1 MHHVPAACRSERLL
15 AAVVVESDCACRGVK
30 PRICG
35 GRLSNARRKPELSGI
50 LHTGD
55 AVYRSGA
62 LPYPGRGDADIMIKI
77 ENLTKSYRTPQGRHY
92 VFKNL
97 NLELPSGKSVALIG
111 RNGAGKSTLL
121 RMIGGIDRPDSG
133 RIVTDKTISWPV
145 GLSGGFQGSLT
156 GRENVKFVARL
167 YAKKEELKE
176 KIEFV
181 EDFAELGKYFD
192 MPIKTYSSGMKSR
205 LGFGL
210 SMAFKFD
217 YYLVDEVTAVG
228 DARFKQKC
236 AKLFNSKRDS
246 SSFLMVSHNLTSLLE
261 FCDVAIY
268 LDKDRKITLY
278 NDVNECVKKYKEDDN
293 LN

>member
-1 MHHVPAACRSERLL
+1 
-15 AAVVVESDCACRGVK
+15 
-30 PRICG
+30 
-35 GRLSNARRKPELSGI
+35 
-50 LHTGD
+50 
-55 AVYRSGA
+55 
-62 LPYPGRGDADIMIKI
+62 MIKI
-77 ENLTKSYRTPQGRHY
+77 SELTKSYKTPQGRHY

-97 NLELPSGKSVALIG
+97 NLELPSNKSVALIG

-133 RIVTDKTISWPV
+133 KIETDQTISWPV

-167 YAKKEELKE
+167 YAQSNELKD
-176 KIEFV
+176 KVAFV

-210 SMAFKFD
+210 SMAFNFD

-228 DARFKQKC
+228 DARFKRKC
-236 AKLFNSKRDS
+236 MQIFESKRPLS
-246 SSFLMVSHNLTSLLE
+246 NFLMVSHSLHSL
-261 FCDVAIY
+261 
-268 LDKDRKITLY
+268 
-278 NDVNECVKKYKEDDN
+278 KKYCDIALLVGKDKISLYESIDEAIEDYV
-293 LN
+293 LEEE